1 MMTHLARRL
10 SFALVALATLLGVG
24 CATSV
29 LPPGA
34 GLSEPGAVPDYLL
47 GAGDRVRVMV
57 FGEQELSGEFLVSS
71 RGAVAMPLIGE
82 VKAGGTTLEAF
93 TLTVQQKLVASD
105 MVRDPKVSTDIITY
119 RPFYILGE
127 VATPGQYPYAI
138 GMTVT
143 KAVATAGGFTY
154 RANAGT
160 VFVTRE
166 GNTRE
171 QALPVTASTWIG
183 PGDTIR
189 VAERTF

>member
-1 MMTHLARRL
+1 MTHFVRHI
-10 SFALVALATLLGVG
+10 SFALFAFATLLGG
-24 CATSV
+24 ACATSA

-34 GLSEPGAVPDYLL
+34 GLAEPGAVPDYLL
-47 GAGDRVRVMV
+47 GPGDRVRVTV

-82 VKAGGTTLEAF
+82 VQAGGTTLEAF
-93 TLTVQQKLVASD
+93 TKTVETKLVASD
-105 MVRDPKVSTDIITY
+105 MVRAPKVSTDIIAY

-154 RANAGT
+154 RANTST

-171 QALPVTASTWIG
+171 QALPVTAYTWIG

>member
-1 MMTHLARRL
+1 MLTHLARKL
-10 SFALVALATLLGVG
+10 SFALVALATLFGGG
-24 CATSV
+24 CATSA

-47 GAGDRVRVMV
+47 GPGDRVRVTV

-82 VKAGGTTLEAF
+82 VKAGGTTLEGF
-93 TLTVQQKLVASD
+93 TQTVQQKLVASD

-154 RANAGT
+154 RANAST

-171 QALPVTASTWIG
+171 QVLPVTAYTWIG